1 MEKHTAMR
9 KFMTMNAAAA
19 ISILLSICGCGHSD
33 ANHDHGHE
41 ADGGQHGNDEIVFEA
56 AKAVEAGITC
66 DTVRAGTF
74 RDVISTSG
82 KIIPATGNET
92 AVIAGRAGIVSF
104 SSPVAE
110 GSPVNSG
117 DVILTISSGNL
128 QDGDPAQKAY
138 IAYQTALKEYER
150 AAILVKDKIVSQQEF
165 ERVRSNYETAKIAY
179 EAIGGGENGGTP
191 VKSPATG
198 YAGKIA
204 VKDGDY
210 VATGQTLMRIT
221 NPDRMFLQAD
231 LSGKYIERLGRIAS
245 ANFRLPFSDKIY
257 RLEELGGRLIA
268 EGRALDETSAYIPV
282 TFEFDGKGEIIP
294 GTFAEIYLLSTA
306 RDNVIS
312 LPLTA
317 LIEEQ
322 GEYYVFKKLD
332 ADCYE
337 KVHVGTGASDGTRIE
352 ITEGL
357 EDGDVVVTEG
367 AMRIKLASAGNTIPG
382 HTHNH

>member
-41 ADGGQHGNDEIVFEA
+41 ADGGQHGSDEIVFEA

-82 KIIPATGNET
+82 KIIPATGHET

-204 VKDGDY
+204 V
-210 VATGQTLMRIT
+210 T

-231 LSGKYIERLGRIAS
+231 LSGKYIDRLGRIAS

>member
-1 MEKHTAMR
+1 
-9 KFMTMNAAAA
+9 
-19 ISILLSICGCGHSD
+19 
-33 ANHDHGHE
+33 
-41 ADGGQHGNDEIVFEA
+41 
-56 AKAVEAGITC
+56 
-66 DTVRAGTF
+66 
-74 RDVISTSG
+74 
-82 KIIPATGNET
+82 
-92 AVIAGRAGIVSF
+92 
-104 SSPVAE
+104 
-110 GSPVNSG
+110 
-117 DVILTISSGNL
+117 
-128 QDGDPAQKAY
+128 
-138 IAYQTALKEYER
+138 
-150 AAILVKDKIVSQQEF
+150 
-165 ERVRSNYETAKIAY
+165 
-179 EAIGGGENGGTP
+179 
-191 VKSPATG
+191 
-198 YAGKIA
+198 
-204 VKDGDY
+204 
-210 VATGQTLMRIT
+210 
-221 NPDRMFLQAD
+221 MFLQAD
-231 LSGKYIERLGRIAS
+231 LSGKYIDRLGRIAS